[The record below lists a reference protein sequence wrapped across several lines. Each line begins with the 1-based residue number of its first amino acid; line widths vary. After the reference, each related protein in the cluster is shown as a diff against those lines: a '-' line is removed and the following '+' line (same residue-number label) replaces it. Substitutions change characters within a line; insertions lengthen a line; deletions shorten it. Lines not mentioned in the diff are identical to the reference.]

1 MIGELL
7 SDEVVYDR
15 VMLSVQERLEMIVCS
30 FGLKGILEERG
41 RLPQL
46 ERIRNMIVKLRN
58 VVRGESA
65 GVVKGLMPL
74 LEEILDVEAVPTLF
88 KQVTHPVNAPY
99 QYNLSI
105 QPISASYQ
113 CNTP

>member
-1 MIGELL
+1 MT
-7 SDEVVYDR
+7 
-15 VMLSVQERLEMIVCS
+15 
-30 FGLKGILEERG
+30 G

-65 GVVKGLMPL
+65 AVVKGLMPL

-88 KQVTHPVNAPY
+88 KQV
-99 QYNLSI
+99 LG
-105 QPISASYQ
+105 
-113 CNTP
+113 